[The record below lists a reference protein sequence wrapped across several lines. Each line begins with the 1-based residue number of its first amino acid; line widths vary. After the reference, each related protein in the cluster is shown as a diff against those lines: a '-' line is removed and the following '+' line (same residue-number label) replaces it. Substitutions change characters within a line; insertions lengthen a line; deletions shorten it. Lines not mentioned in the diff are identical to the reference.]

1 MEQTAQSLTKGERIE
16 DSVSSAVRE
25 ANRIAE
31 QRRGQRETAP
41 Q

>member
-1 MEQTAQSLTKGERIE
+1 MERSAAEFKGERIE